1 MLSTIQSMP
10 EKIIQATGLR
20 KEFGTTTAVHELS
33 LDVTRGSVCAL
44 LGGNGA
50 GKTTTMAILLGLVRP
65 TAGEVFMFGER
76 FDRRQPST
84 LARMNF
90 SSPYFDLPS
99 RLTVFQNLNVYTRL
113 YAVPDAEARLDELA
127 RELDLA
133 GLMQR
138 RYGSL
143 SAGQKTRVAMAK
155 AMINHPELLLL
166 DEPTASLDPDS
177 ADMVRTFL
185 EEYRAKHGMTIL
197 IASHNMYEVERLC
210 DDVVMMQKGRIV
222 DRDDPASLLD
232 RYGRET
238 LEEVFLDIVRS
249 PSGEYAAR

>member
-1 MLSTIQSMP
+1 MLSATQSMP
-10 EKIIQATGLR
+10 EKIIEARSLNKQ
-20 KEFGTTTAVHELS
+20 FGSTTAVHDLS
-33 LDVTRGSVCAL
+33 FDVGQGSVCAL

-50 GKTTTMAILLGLVRP
+50 GKTTTMAMLLGLVRP
-65 TAGEVFMFGER
+65 TEGEVFIFGER
-76 FDRRQPST
+76 FNRRQSGV

-99 RLTVFQNLNVYTRL
+99 RLTVYQNLNVYARLYGISDANTRL
-113 YAVPDAEARLDELA
+113 NELA
-127 RELDLA
+127 SELDLTA
-133 GLMQR
+133 LMHR

-185 EEYRAKHGMTIL
+185 ETYRSTHGMTIL

-210 DDVVMMQKGRIV
+210 DDVIMLQKGRIV
-222 DRDDPASLLD
+222 DRDNPGNLLD

-238 LEEVFLDIVRS
+238 LEEVFLDIVRN
-249 PSGEYAAR
+249 PSGEQTLQ